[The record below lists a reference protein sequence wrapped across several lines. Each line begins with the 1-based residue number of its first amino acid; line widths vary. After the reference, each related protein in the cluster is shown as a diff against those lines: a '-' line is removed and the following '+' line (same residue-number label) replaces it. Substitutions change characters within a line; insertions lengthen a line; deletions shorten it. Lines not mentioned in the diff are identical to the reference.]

1 MSQFASVAGTPLARP
16 VSRRRQEG
24 LRFGERLGRIGLAL
38 AALVAGLTSCGRDS
52 SPKAPTAQTSNV
64 RSDERPVPAETIDGE
79 IAKALEPDPSSPPG
93 SAAGQATR
101 PAGSLEDEAED
112 ILRRHPGKNAQELL
126 NVPEVNARLASALK
140 KLAAD
145 PQLQQA
151 IKTTV
156 DVAAQFKGLDGPPGS
171 ARLDLDVTQ
180 YDRPRTS
187 RMLQAVLSED
197 PGQIVNFLVGEI
209 GEATPDISYGG
220 MQRAANG
227 VAILPVDQPPVKPA
241 SPAPNDE

>member
-1 MSQFASVAGTPLARP
+1 MRQLASVPVTPLAWP
-16 VSRRRQEG
+16 LSRRQRG
-24 LRFGERLGRIGLAL
+24 GVRLDRAAIIVL
-38 AALVAGLTSCGRDS
+38 AAMVAGLASCGRDS
-52 SPKAPTAQTSNV
+52 ASNAPAAQTSKTPGE
-64 RSDERPVPAETIDGE
+64 ERQVSAETIDGE
-79 IAKALEPDPSSPPG
+79 IAKALAPEQSTPAGPAT
-93 SAAGQATR
+93 AATAR
-101 PAGSLEDEAED
+101 SAGSLEDEAED
-112 ILRRHPGKNAQELL
+112 ILSRYPGKNAQELL

-145 PQLQQA
+145 PQLQQV

-156 DVAAQFKGLDGPPGS
+156 DVAAQFKGLDGPSGS
-171 ARLDLDVTQ
+171 ARLDLDVTK

-197 PGQIVNFLVGEI
+197 PGQIVHFLVGEI

-227 VAILPVDQPPVKPA
+227 VAIVPVDQPPPKPA
-241 SPAPNDE
+241 APAPVDE